1 MSSYISD
8 RVKEASSH
16 QGLIV
21 AVAAA
26 AVLFGG
32 LSLTKVVLYGAL
44 VWGVWSMMK
53 RDQIMAELE
62 TEVKLL
68 KKELQDQAKIHDR
81 LDVAIEKL
89 TDVSNSIHRMLA
101 VHEEKIARQEEAI
114 FEAEQK
120 IEVRR
125 SELLIKIDELHSR
138 VTTNTKEIMTA
149 AAAQHQQQN
158 KEIQKMRDELIS
170 RVGVLEKWRHVLI
183 GGSIVIGFM
192 LHKFVNFGS

>member
-1 MSSYISD
+1 
-8 RVKEASSH
+8 
-16 QGLIV
+16 
-21 AVAAA
+21 
-26 AVLFGG
+26 
-32 LSLTKVVLYGAL
+32 
-44 VWGVWSMMK
+44 
-53 RDQIMAELE
+53 MAGLE

-68 KKELQDQAKIHDR
+68 KKELKDQAKIHDR

-101 VHEEKIARQEEAI
+101 VHEEKITRQEEAI

-125 SELLIKIDELHSR
+125 SELSKRLDELHSR
-138 VTTNTKEIMTA
+138 ITTNTKDIMSA
-149 AAAQHQQQN
+149 AAMQHQEQN
-158 KEIQKMRDELIS
+158 KEIQKIKDELVS